1 MRGLLQQRDYL
12 LSRGEKLGKSFL
24 IFGSRSSEEGL
35 FHDEISDY
43 SNRGILNVVCH
54 VYSREP
60 GKRKQYVTDE
70 LYSAETR
77 EALQPMLNDSK
88 CHVFICGS
96 ANMAESTKQCLRD
109 MSPFF
114 DFLVDDGRLHCDV
127 FGAVSSSSK
136 PPSSRVSYTLGA
148 EAGEIDS
155 FLDELDFSSM
165 GGRSGNIFASCIGRP
180 SSALMSLSEFEAE
193 TTA

>member
-1 MRGLLQQRDYL
+1 M
-12 LSRGEKLGKSFL
+12 EKSWA

-43 SNRGILNVVCH
+43 CNRGVLSLVSH

-60 GKRKQYVTDE
+60 GQRKEYVTDK
-70 LYSAETR
+70 LNSFETQ
-77 EALQPMLNDSK
+77 EALQPMLSHPL

-114 DFLVDDGRLHCDV
+114 DSLVDEGRLHCDV

-136 PPSSRVSYTLGA
+136 PPTAIRQPYTLG
-148 EAGEIDS
+148 IDS
-155 FLDELDFSSM
+155 LLDDLDFSTMS
-165 GGRSGNIFASCIGRP
+165 GGRGNIFASCIIDC
-180 SSALMSLSEFEAE
+180 
-193 TTA
+193 TAKWYIDEPV